1 MTLHEW
7 NASVELYEKL
17 IFTICFQLVRDYQ
30 QAQDLTQETFLSA
43 YTHRESCNMETVKP
57 WLARIA
63 TNKAKDYLKSA
74 YVRRTGGEISEEAA
88 DESALPEQLFL
99 EKESREKIIAHVTA
113 LQEPY
118 AKVSRMYFLEQKS
131 VSEITVMLARPQK
144 TVQTQLYRAKKIL
157 QEKIKEGG
165 AHEIIR

>member
-1 MTLHEW
+1 MTIHEW
-7 NASVELYEKL
+7 NQSVEAYEKL
-17 IFTICFQLVRDYQ
+17 VFTICFQLVRDYQ

-43 YTHRESCNMETVKP
+43 YTHRESCRMDTVKP

-74 YVRRTGGEISEEAA
+74 YVRRVNGELNENTQ
-88 DESALPEQLFL
+88 DDTALPEQLFL

-113 LQEPY
+113 LDEPY
-118 AKVSRMYFLEQKS
+118 AKVSQLYFLEHKS
-131 VSEITVMLARPQK
+131 VSEITVLLSRPQK

-157 QEKIKEGG
+157 QEKIKEGDT
-165 AHEIIR
+165 HEVIR